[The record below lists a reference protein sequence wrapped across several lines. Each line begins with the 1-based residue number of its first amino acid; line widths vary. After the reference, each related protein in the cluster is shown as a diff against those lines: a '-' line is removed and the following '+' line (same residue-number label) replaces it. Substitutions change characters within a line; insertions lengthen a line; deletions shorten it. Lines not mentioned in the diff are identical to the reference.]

1 MHHPVEILANKAIS
15 VPGQRP
21 PGVDRRGEQRVQ
33 NRGGHREAV
42 LVLLEHGLAGALPNG
57 PVDVEDG
64 VAAERIRDARHGLLR
79 LQEAAEAGDAGGV
92 AAHALDLLAAT
103 EVGGEAQP
111 H

>member
-1 MHHPVEILANKAIS
+1 MVLILYCDGNFVLMSTKGSVQPDAPPCTKILANKAICI
-15 VPGQRP
+15 PGQRP

-79 LQEAAEAGDAGGV
+79 PDREAKN
-92 AAHALDLLAAT
+92 LA
-103 EVGGEAQP
+103 
-111 H
+111 